1 MSKALYAIGGV
12 VKNIAPYADSELHPH
27 DRPFVSEIPRLKKLI
42 AAENLVGL
50 ANNTKWNELFTYMRE
65 SIQFEPKWIPC
76 FRFNCIDSD
85 YISVWDNEWYNHLP
99 YPMLSVMW
107 FEIEYKEECV
117 KKNNTEIVTIDHS
130 ARLESLIK
138 SIGFEYEKGST
149 SLRIYGY
156 SPIDRTGF
164 E

>member
-1 MSKALYAIGGV
+1 
-12 VKNIAPYADSELHPH
+12 
-27 DRPFVSEIPRLKKLI
+27 
-42 AAENLVGL
+42 
-50 ANNTKWNELFTYMRE
+50 
-65 SIQFEPKWIPC
+65 
-76 FRFNCIDSD
+76 
-85 YISVWDNEWYNHLP
+85 
-99 YPMLSVMW
+99 MW
-107 FEIEYKEECV
+107 FEIEYKEESV
-117 KKNNTEIVTIDHS
+117 KNNQIEIVTIDHS

>member
-1 MSKALYAIGGV
+1 M
-12 VKNIAPYADSELHPH
+12 HPH

-42 AAENLVGL
+42 VAKNLVGL
-50 ANNTKWNELFTYMRE
+50 ANNTKWNELFTFMRE
-65 SIQFEPKWIPC
+65 SIQFKSKWVPC

-85 YISVWDNEWYNHLP
+85 YISAWDNEWYNHLP

-107 FEIEYKEECV
+107 FEIEYKEDSF
-117 KKNNTEIVTIDHS
+117 KSGSTKIVTIDHS

-138 SIGFEYEKGST
+138 SIGFEYEKGTT

-156 SPIDRTGF
+156 SPIDRSAF